1 MAPIPKWRV
10 KVQKENGVKIALW
23 ERGFSPLR
31 WPPPRHLRGF
41 RPCAGAGGDVVSSSY
56 LQSPRM
62 AGGRHVPALGSARA
76 EAEASWLVSK
86 PAALGSW
93 ARLGLARPDD
103 RTGRSWA
110 ALLGEPL
117 DSAGEFGGR
126 DMVHLWRGSRLADD
140 DAARLERP
148 IRRRLTPTRRR
159 AEETGS
165 WAGWASR
172 LSRSRAAVPSCVCE
186 NLILFCPIE
195 LEVLLKFLENSK
207 ILYSYNYINLASD
220 RPRMRRMHE
229 RMPSSKSS
237 RRLRPCH
244 RCDARARVR
253 CC

>member
-1 MAPIPKWRV
+1 MYRLLAARGLKLKPRGSSRSRRLSAP
-10 KVQKENGVKIALW
+10 G
-23 ERGFSPLR
+23 
-31 WPPPRHLRGF
+31 
-41 RPCAGAGGDVVSSSY
+41 
-56 LQSPRM
+56 
-62 AGGRHVPALGSARA
+62 LGSAWRGPMTA
-76 EAEASWLVSK
+76 QADHGQLCSASRWTRPVSSG
-86 PAALGSW
+86 AVIWCIL
-93 ARLGLARPDD
+93 
-103 RTGRSWA
+103 
-110 ALLGEPL
+110 
-117 DSAGEFGGR
+117 
-126 DMVHLWRGSRLADD
+126 RGSRLADD

-207 ILYSYNYINLASD
+207 ISYSYNYINLASD